1 MPRASLARP
10 GGEGRCM
17 GEHGLVLGRTVGEEL
32 VSQRGGHVDM
42 ARPGFG
48 LCVADV
54 DDAVREVDVLPV

>member
-1 MPRASLARP
+1 
-10 GGEGRCM
+10 M